1 MALAPVAYVLYRDVM
16 RANPSNPDW
25 PDRDRFVLS
34 AGHACILQYAAPAPD
49 RVRPRP
55 RGDQA
60 LSPVGVAHTRAPGAL
75 PHPGHRDHHRPAR
88 PGDLERGRH
97 GDGGDVP
104 RPALQPPRPQRRRPP
119 RLRDRLRRGPDG
131 GRLPGGRLARRRLR
145 AREAHVLLRRQPHHD
160 RRHDRALL
168 RLRGQGQALRGLR
181 LARPA
186 RGGLQR
192 PRRARGVP
200 SRTRRRKASRPSFIV
215 VRSPHR
221 LPRPQG
227 PGHRQGARCAA
238 RRGRGSRHEGHH
250 GLGSRRALRGR
261 RRASTST

>member
-1 MALAPVAYVLYRDVM
+1 MALAPGGLRPLPGRHAGEPLEPRLAGPRPLRPLRWACLHPPVR
-16 RANPSNPDW
+16 RA
-25 PDRDRFVLS
+25 
-34 AGHACILQYAAPAPD
+34 APD
-49 RVRPRP
+49 RVQPRP

-97 GDGGDVP
+97 GDGGEVP
-104 RPALQPPRPQRRRPP
+104 RPALQPPGPHRRRPP
-119 RLRDRLRRGPDG
+119 RLRHRLRRGPDG
-131 GRLPGGRLARRRLR
+131 GRLPGGRLARGRLR
-145 AREAHVLLRRQPHHD
+145 AREAHLLLRRQPHHD

-186 RGGLQR
+186 RGRRQR
-192 PRRARGVP
+192 PRRPPARRHERAEG
-200 SRTRRRKASRPSFIV
+200 RRAPVAHRRPQ
-215 VRSPHR
+215 PHR
-221 LPRPQG
+221 LSRPQR

-238 RRGRGSRHEGHH
+238 RRGRGPRDEGDH
-250 GLGSRRALRGR
+250 GLGSRRALRR
-261 RRASTST
+261 ARRASTST